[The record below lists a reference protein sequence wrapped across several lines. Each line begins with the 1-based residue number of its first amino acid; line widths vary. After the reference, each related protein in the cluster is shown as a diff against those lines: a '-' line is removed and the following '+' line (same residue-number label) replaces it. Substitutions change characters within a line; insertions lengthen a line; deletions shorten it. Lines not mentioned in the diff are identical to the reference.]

1 MTLKAFDLTGKVAL
15 VTGGNGGIGL
25 GMAEGLAQAGASVE
39 IWGTN
44 PEKNAAAL
52 ANLKAHG
59 GRVSARA
66 VDVAREEAIV
76 AGVEAVVQEY
86 GRLDA
91 CFANAGVSNGWKSFL
106 DMGGERYR
114 RLMSINLDGVV
125 WTLREAC
132 RHMKAR
138 AQAGDPGG
146 SVVAIASTA
155 ATFGAPA
162 NQDYAAT
169 KAAVI
174 AVTNGIAVEFARF
187 GIRANAIQPGW
198 VATEMTT
205 PLQQSETFNA
215 KAIGRVPL
223 RRWGRPEEFAGIAV
237 YLASDASSFHTGDS
251 IEIDGGYSRF

>member
-1 MTLKAFDLTGKVAL
+1 MTLEAFDLTGKVAL

-25 GMAEGLAQAGASVE
+25 GMAEGLAAAGADVE
-39 IWGTN
+39 IWGTSS
-44 PEKNAAAL
+44 EKNAAAL
-52 ANLKAHG
+52 ARLKAHG
-59 GRVSARA
+59 TRVNARI
-66 VDVAREEAIV
+66 VDVSSEDEIV
-76 AGVEAVVQEY
+76 AGVEAVVKEF

-91 CFANAGVSNGWKSFL
+91 CFANAGVSNLWKSFL
-106 DMGGERYR
+106 DMGGEKYR
-114 RLMSINLDGVV
+114 RVMSINLDGVV

-155 ATFGAPA
+155 SHFGAPA

-187 GIRANAIQPGW
+187 GIRANSILPGW

-205 PLQQSETFNA
+205 PLQESETFNA

-223 RRWGRPEEFAGIAV
+223 RRWGRPDEFGGIAV
-237 YLASDASSFHTGDS
+237 YLASNASTFHTGDS